1 MLQGSSWVA
10 GESFISSIDA
20 AKPMWLWRSIGG
32 AMMVVS
38 HILFAINLWN
48 MRPKGRIAN
57 ANLSKVEV

>member
-1 MLQGSSWVA
+1 
-10 GESFISSIDA
+10 
-20 AKPMWLWRSIGG
+20 MWLWRSIGG